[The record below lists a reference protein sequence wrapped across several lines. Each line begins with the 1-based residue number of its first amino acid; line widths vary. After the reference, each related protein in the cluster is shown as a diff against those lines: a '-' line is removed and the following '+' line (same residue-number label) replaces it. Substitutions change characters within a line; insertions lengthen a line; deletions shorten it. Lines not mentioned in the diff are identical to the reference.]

1 MTKVY
6 KIDVDCANCASKMEV
21 AGSKVAGVASCEVNF
36 LNLTMTVE
44 FAAGADE
51 RQVMDEV
58 LKACKKVEDDCEI
71 FLDNDT
77 ESEDYEDHEKHD
89 AHEKHECHCGCCDDD
104 DDDDD
109 DKDCHCGDHE
119 HHHDHNH
126 EHSHEHSHEHNHE
139 HDNDDDDDD
148 NPALMLGRIISSAV
162 LVIAAVLLSHLI
174 PGFPALAEAIIC
186 LVAYLI
192 IGYDIVLGAVKG
204 IFRGQFLD
212 ENFLM
217 AVASIGAMAMGEFV
231 EGCAVIIFYQ
241 IGEFFEDY
249 AVGKSRKNIA
259 ALMDIRPDYAN
270 ILQDG
275 QPVKV
280 DPNSVKIGS
289 VIVVNPG
296 EKIPIDGHVVSG
308 SSALNTAALTG
319 ESLPV
324 NVTAGDSVLSGSV
337 NMTGILQ
344 IETEKAFGESTI
356 SKILNLVQESGAKK
370 TKTENFIKKF
380 ARYYTPVVCLSALAI
395 AILGPVITLL
405 IGSDLTVG
413 ALLKDWIFRALTF
426 LVVSCPCALVISIPL
441 SFFAGIGCASHN
453 GVLVKGSGY
462 LEALSRVKTVVFD
475 KTGTMT
481 KGVFEVTGIH
491 HNQLEEKELLAL
503 AAYAESASSHPIA
516 KSIISYSG
524 LTIDRSLVENVEE
537 IGGNGI
543 IATIKPTGIFNKYDS
558 LTVAVGNDKLMKRIG
573 VEPVPCHH
581 IGTIVHVAVNG
592 IYQGHIVISDVVKPT
607 AKEAINLLHATG
619 VTNTVMLTGDAKAVA
634 DRVASDLGIDEVHA
648 ELLPADKVTQV
659 ERLLASK
666 PAEKATLAFVGD
678 GINDAPVL
686 SRADIGIAMG
696 GLGSDAAIEAADVVL
711 MDDDPAKIAK
721 AINIS
726 KKALRIVYENI
737 YLSIGIK
744 VLCLIIS
751 ALGIFGTFAMW
762 IAIFADTGV
771 LILAVLNAMRALHI
785 RK

>member
-1 MTKVY
+1 MTKTY

-21 AGSKVAGVASCEVNF
+21 AGSKVRGVASCEVNF
-36 LNLTMTVE
+36 MNLTMTVE
-44 FAAGADE
+44 FDEGADE

-58 LKACKKVEDDCEI
+58 LSACKKVEDDCEI
-71 FLDNDT
+71 FFDDDAV
-77 ESEDYEDHEKHD
+77 EASEHEE
-89 AHEKHECHCGCCDDD
+89 HEKHECHCGCCDDD

-109 DKDCHCGDHE
+109 CHCKDHE
-119 HHHDHNH
+119 HVH
-126 EHSHEHSHEHNHE
+126 EHSHDHSHD
-139 HDNDDDDDD
+139 HDDDDDDD
-148 NPALMLGRIISSAV
+148 NPALMLARIIASTV
-162 LVIAAVLLSHLI
+162 LVLASVLLSRLI
-174 PGFPALAEAIIC
+174 PGFPVVAEIIIC
-186 LVAYLI
+186 VVAYLI
-192 IGYDIVLGAVKG
+192 IGYDIVINAIKG
-204 IFRGQFLD
+204 VFRGQFLD

-241 IGEFFEDY
+241 IGELFEDY

-270 ILQDG
+270 ILQNG

-280 DPNSVKIGS
+280 DPNTVKVGS
-289 VIVVNPG
+289 VIIVNPG
-296 EKIPIDGHVVSG
+296 EKVPIDGHVVSG

-324 NVTAGDSVLSGSV
+324 NVAAGDSVLSGSV

-344 IETEKAFGESTI
+344 LETEKEFGESTI
-356 SKILNLVQESGAKK
+356 SKILTLVQESGAKK

-380 ARYYTPVVCLSALAI
+380 ARYYTPIVCLSALAI
-395 AILGPVITLL
+395 AVLGPVITLL
-405 IGSDLTVG
+405 IGTDLTAG
-413 ALLKDWIFRALTF
+413 ILFKDWVFRALTF

-491 HNQLEEKELLAL
+491 HNTLEEKELLTL

-524 LTIDRSLVENVEE
+524 LNIDRSLVENVEE

-543 IATIKPTGIFNKYDS
+543 IATIKTAGIFNKYDS

-573 VEPVPCHH
+573 VEPISCHH

-619 VTNTVMLTGDAKAVA
+619 VTNTVMLTGDARAVA

-648 ELLPADKVTQV
+648 ELLPADKVAQV
-659 ERLLASK
+659 ERLLSSK
-666 PAEKATLAFVGD
+666 PSEKATLAFVGD